1 MPGEAVA
8 AGAVAEAEEEGV
20 VGAEPPL
27 RLPELLLPQLPDQHQ
42 PQFPEPLQLP
52 DLLQPLLQ
60 DQPQPPDLPQLLP
73 PDQLSSAVWLPES
86 AGQQTRRSIESPL
99 LSAKWLLR

>member
-8 AGAVAEAEEEGV
+8 AGEAVEAEEEGV

-27 RLPELLLPQLPDQHQ
+27 QLPELLQPQL
-42 PQFPEPLQLP
+42 PEPLQLP

-60 DQPQPPDLPQLLP
+60 DQPQLPDLPQLLP
-73 PDQLSSAVWLPES
+73 PGQLSSAVWLPES
-86 AGQQTRRSIESPL
+86 AGQQTRWSMGLNQRSGP
-99 LSAKWLLR
+99 WFLR